1 MTFIFSHFCCLLR
14 RLIALQLWFVS
25 IVPVWHSPFAAGGV
39 CGVQCAHSKMKMQ
52 QEVNIKSDLRLRHI
66 IYCQYLLEQSFLS
79 CVFFAR
85 GKRSNE
91 RLALRFLWIL
101 CKVCLCMAFNV
112 VESVCVRFSGGNLIQ
127 LEKLKT
133 IQLAPMKIE
142 PQSPIPNPQT
152 SIKIWQKEWIC
163 IELNRAECTLK
174 CSHLQSCCLSITVLS
189 MNRVGCRHIKLKS
202 HYSII
207 LSIENGIIIPIPE
220 LSPTAQLHLE
230 WNRIFG
236 VSIWPLNSGIGK
248 YYWTCNGTP
257 INRYFAL
264 KI

>member
-25 IVPVWHSPFAAGGV
+25 IVPVRHSPFAAGGV

-142 PQSPIPNPQT
+142 PQSPIPKPQ
-152 SIKIWQKEWIC
+152 SKSGKKNGFVLNWIEPSAHSNAVIYKAVVYQLPYC
-163 IELNRAECTLK
+163 RWTVSVVDTLN
-174 CSHLQSCCLSITVLS
+174 
-189 MNRVGCRHIKLKS
+189 
-202 HYSII
+202 
-207 LSIENGIIIPIPE
+207 
-220 LSPTAQLHLE
+220 
-230 WNRIFG
+230 
-236 VSIWPLNSGIGK
+236 
-248 YYWTCNGTP
+248 
-257 INRYFAL
+257 
-264 KI
+264 